1 MGIHGYPWG
10 RRRLILSAMLPA
22 TWWSSS
28 SFSTRPVP
36 VRNAARPWSPSSAAR
51 RQRSN
56 SRVSFKKSMRFTLE
70 TEPEQAVDVHWM
82 HLLHD
87 LSISCISIYI
97 SLYLF
102 ISILKRAY
110 VWMYVC
116 VLYGGRIL
124 SIILDSIQTV
134 CSIQRC
140 SSYAIQTICLSC
152 LLLSCRRGTSRRVVG
167 YRVALCSLLSFVVY
181 LSFYPSICFSIRLSV
196 YLSISLSVYLSICL
210 SACLSACLPAC
221 LSVPPSIHPSRQPS
235 IHPSFLCA
243 GNSLY
248 FVYLCVNL

>member
-167 YRVALCSLLSFVVY
+167 YRVALCSLLSFVAY

-210 SACLSACLPAC
+210 SACLSACLSVC
-221 LSVPPSIHPSRQPS
+221 LSLHPSIHPDSHPS
-235 IHPSFLCA
+235 IHLFYVRVILSTLFIFA
-243 GNSLY
+243 
-248 FVYLCVNL
+248 

>member
-1 MGIHGYPWG
+1 MGWWPWGIHGYPWG

-181 LSFYPSICFSIRLSV
+181 MSFYPSICFSIRLSV

-221 LSVPPSIHPSRQPS
+221 LSVCPSIHPSIQTA
-235 IHPSFLCA
+235 IHPSIFSMC
-243 GNSLY
+243 G
-248 FVYLCVNL
+248 

>member
-1 MGIHGYPWG
+1 MDIHGYPWDR

-70 TEPEQAVDVHWM
+70 TEPEQAVDVH
-82 HLLHD
+82 
-87 LSISCISIYI
+87 IAFICIYYIILASRVYLYIYL

-116 VLYGGRIL
+116 VYCMVGVFYRLYLIL
-124 SIILDSIQTV
+124 SKLCALYSAVPVTQFK
-134 CSIQRC
+134 
-140 SSYAIQTICLSC
+140 LSVY
-152 LLLSCRRGTSRRVVG
+152 LVFSCRVGVARRVVSWG
-167 YRVALCSLLSFVVY
+167 IVLRCVVSCRLLS
-181 LSFYPSICFSIRLSV
+181 ICLSIRLSV
-196 YLSISLSVYLSICL
+196 SLSVYQSTCL
-210 SACLSACLPAC
+210 SVYQSIYLSVCLPAC
-221 LSVPPSIHPSRQPS
+221 LYAC
-235 IHPSFLCA
+235 L
-243 GNSLY
+243 SL
-248 FVYLCVNL
+248 LCVYIYVCVCFYVIYIYAGILYVCVYF